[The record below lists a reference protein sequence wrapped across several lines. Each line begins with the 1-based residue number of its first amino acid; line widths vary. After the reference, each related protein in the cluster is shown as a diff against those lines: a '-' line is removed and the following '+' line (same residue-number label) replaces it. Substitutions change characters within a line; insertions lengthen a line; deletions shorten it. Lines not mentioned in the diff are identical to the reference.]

1 MIGKKCIMVVEDEGI
16 TAMSIQSSLEEMGY
30 EVTSV
35 AVSGEEAIQKA
46 GEDKPD
52 LVLMDIELGSD
63 INGIQAAGTIHSR
76 FNIPIVYLTAH
87 TDDKILK
94 DAKITEPFGYII
106 KPFDDRELSIAVE
119 IALYKHKMEERLR
132 ESEIKYRTLFDCASD
147 AIYLID
153 PGTQK
158 ILDCNPRASELIGYT
173 VKELRTMTI
182 EELHPAEEQ
191 DVISKIF
198 RKVSKKLELSG
209 ISGINQFRKNGALV
223 PVEINATTIDL
234 KGKKHS
240 LAIVRDI
247 SERKRAEQELKESKE
262 RYRTLFQRMSIGCAL
277 HKIIVDKENKPV
289 DYVFMKVNDA
299 FVRLTGLKRA
309 SVIGKKATKV
319 MPEIEKSGF
328 DWIGKCGKVAQKG
341 GRLTFEQYSEPLKK
355 WFSISAY
362 RPMPNHFITLFQ
374 EITDRKI
381 MEDKL
386 KSAALTDELTGLL
399 NRRGFIALAEQ
410 QRKMTDRTKMSMSL
424 IYIDLNGLKI
434 INDRL
439 GHLAG
444 DQALIDT
451 SNILKKSFREADIIA
466 RMGGDEFA
474 VLLTDHVEI
483 FEEKIIVNNLRDKL
497 RKHNEQGA
505 HRYELS
511 LSIGM
516 AQYETKHPC
525 SIDKLLNKADI
536 LMYKDKKHQ
545 KTHENMTKQKMER
558 RTSERFNVGD
568 KCHAVIN
575 SSDKMKIY
583 NISLCG
589 IRLESSLKLIVNNR
603 YKIRI
608 SASGNES
615 AMLTGKVVWS
625 YMTERLREKK
635 DVLPC
640 YETALKFINMNK
652 NLQGSLENFID
663 QFTD

>member
-198 RKVSKKLELSG
+198 RKVSKKPELSG

-374 EITDRKI
+374 DITDRKI

-474 VLLTDHVEI
+474 VLLTDHGEI

>member
-374 EITDRKI
+374 DITDRKI

>member
-198 RKVSKKLELSG
+198 RKVSKKPELSG